1 MPVPNSGELKLWDSI
16 WNQEIGA
23 EKGENSLH
31 SASVYAEFTTP
42 DAMSDF
48 YGWADVEIA
57 TVVTNAM
64 SSISSNSMT
73 LNGNLTNTG
82 NGDCNVGFYFGT
94 STNRTSNPTYSSGTK
109 TTTGTFTNNRT
120 GLAYGTNFYA
130 WAFATNDA
138 GTAVGSR
145 QDATTTFP
153 PFTPQII
160 YYDTTCAF
168 FDVNPQS
175 CAQSCCWKLGYFNPY
190 SSTQVDM
197 NTGTACFCFRST
209 AFGGTIY
216 FNAAANAKNYFTAC
230 ANANSAQVI
239 HYADQAAW
247 KTSENVFCENTYTV
261 DLLGNVPSNCYECY
275 LVDHF
280 FCIEAFS
287 VYAGDSIGQR
297 VNYCYSVST
306 SDIRLKGDITYL

>member
-64 SSISSNSMT
+64 SSITSNSMT

-109 TTTGTFTNNRT
+109 NTTGTFTNNRT

-153 PFTPQII
+153 PFTPTIN
-160 YYDTTCAF
+160 YYNTACAF
-168 FDVNPQS
+168 FNPNDTTD
-175 CAQSCCWKLGYFNPY
+175 CCWRMGYFNPY
-190 SSTQVDM
+190 SSTAVDI
-197 NTGTACFCFRST
+197 NTGTACFCFNST
-209 AFGGTIY
+209 SFGGTIY
-216 FNAAANAKNYFTAC
+216 FNAANNAKTYFTAC
-230 ANANSAQVI
+230 SNGAPDSI
-239 HYADQAAW
+239 LYADQAAW
-247 KTSENVFCENTYTV
+247 KCTQCGFSNYNVTDC
-261 DLLGNVPSNCYECY
+261 GNVPSNCYNCS
-275 LVDHF
+275 LTDHF
-280 FCIEAFS
+280 FCVEAFALW
-287 VYAGDSIGQR
+287 VGDAIGQR
-297 VNYCYSVST
+297 VEYCYTCQV
-306 SDIRLKGDITYL
+306 SDIRFKSDITYL